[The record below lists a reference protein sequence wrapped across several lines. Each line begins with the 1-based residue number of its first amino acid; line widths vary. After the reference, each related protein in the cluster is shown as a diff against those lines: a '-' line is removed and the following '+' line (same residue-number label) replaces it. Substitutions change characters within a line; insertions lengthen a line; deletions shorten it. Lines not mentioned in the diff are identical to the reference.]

1 MIERRY
7 VGVETVGRIDQ
18 VIDRIRSTVRSLN
31 QTHLIPVIK
40 LEKKPRGRFLVFL
53 ALEGVADDRLP
64 ESVTQLLR
72 MAGLTGR
79 HYWPLR
85 LAEIK
90 SMVSGTE
97 IETIGFGALAYKP
110 LWGYDPGDPYD
121 LSDDDSVQRES
132 ENPVVDD
139 RYNRLLYWASVTS
152 EGSWGTFVAA
162 CQSLGI
168 ARDSSHA
175 RHVLRR
181 LTVLGHIECSSDGS
195 RWCAASSALVLFPA
209 QIGIGFLCGQRTP
222 KLLKQLSERFEIS
235 ESSQPESGGP
245 VRVEVSCGTLS
256 ADHIEPSSGNTIYA
270 AGAVSISLGML
281 LPEIEEWRESLTPIE
296 KLNTTT
302 CSIERW
308 DGKQYSACP
317 DFYQRGDLY
326 VGESGLYRLT
336 RGEGTSTHRMTLY
349 FNNEN
354 QKWVKGDWYGLRF
367 LVYKHAGIECEA
379 VYHQLHNELMV
390 PSIERWPML
399 YERSL
404 VLASGRLPSRTAD
417 KDWLSFSGVPEQLA
431 VLVSDKL
438 GVSLRRVSH

>member
-18 VIDRIRSTVRSLN
+18 VIDRIRSTVRNLS

-64 ESVTQLLR
+64 ATVTQLLR
-72 MAGLTGR
+72 AAGLTGR

-97 IETIGFGALAYKP
+97 IETVGFGALAYKP

-121 LSDDDSVQRES
+121 LADDDSIECES
-132 ENPVVDD
+132 ENSEVDD
-139 RYNRLLYWASVTS
+139 RYNRLLYWCSVAAG
-152 EGSWGTFVAA
+152 GSWGTFVTA
-162 CQSLGI
+162 CQVLGI
-168 ARDSSHA
+168 ARDSTHA
-175 RHVLRR
+175 RHVFRR
-181 LTVLGHIECSSDGS
+181 FTVLGHIECSSDGS
-195 RWCAASSALVLFPA
+195 RWSVAPSALVLCPTKN
-209 QIGIGFLCGQRTP
+209 GLGFLCGQRTP
-222 KLLKQLSERFEIS
+222 KLLKQVSERFDIS
-235 ESSQPESGGP
+235 ESSQPESQGP
-245 VRVEVSCGTLS
+245 VCVEVGYGTLS
-256 ADHIEPSSGNTIYA
+256 PDHIELSSSNFIFA
-270 AGAVSISLGML
+270 VGAVSNSLGVY
-281 LPEIEEWRESLTPIE
+281 LPDIEEWRESLTPIE

-317 DFYQRGDLY
+317 DFYQRDDLY

-349 FNNEN
+349 FDNEN

-379 VYHQLHNELMV
+379 VYHQLHSELMV
-390 PSIERWPML
+390 PIIERWPML

-404 VLASGRLPSRTAD
+404 VLASGRLPSRSAD

-431 VLVSDKL
+431 VLLSDKL
-438 GVSLRRVSH
+438 GISLRRISH

>member
-18 VIDRIRSTVRSLN
+18 VIDRIRSTVRSLG

-64 ESVTQLLR
+64 VTVTQLLR
-72 MAGLTGR
+72 AAGLTGR

-97 IETIGFGALAYKP
+97 IETVGFGALAYKP

-121 LSDDDSVQRES
+121 LADDDSMERES
-132 ENPVVDD
+132 EDPEVDD
-139 RYNRLLYWASVTS
+139 RYNRLLYWCSVTA
-152 EGSWGTFVAA
+152 EGSWGTFVTA
-162 CQSLGI
+162 CQALGI
-168 ARDSSHA
+168 ARDSTHA
-175 RHVLRR
+175 RHVFRR
-181 LTVLGHIECSSDGS
+181 FTVLGHIECSSDGS
-195 RWCAASSALVLFPA
+195 RWSIASSAVVLCPT
-209 QIGIGFLCGQRTP
+209 QSGLGFLCGQRTP
-222 KLLKQLSERFEIS
+222 KLLKQFSERFDVGET
-235 ESSQPESGGP
+235 SQPESEGP
-245 VRVEVSCGTLS
+245 VRVEVSDVTLS
-256 ADHIEPSSGNTIYA
+256 PDHIELSSGNIIYA
-270 AGAVSISLGML
+270 VGIVSTSLGMF
-281 LPEIEEWRESLTPIE
+281 LPDIDEWRESLTPIE

-317 DFYQRGDLY
+317 DFYQRDDLY

-349 FNNEN
+349 FDNES

-379 VYHQLHNELMV
+379 VYHELHSELMV
-390 PSIERWPML
+390 PISQRWPML

-417 KDWLSFSGVPEQLA
+417 KWLSFSAVPEQLA
-431 VLVSDKL
+431 VLLSDKL
-438 GVSLRRVSH
+438 RISLRRVSQ